1 MIILILP
8 FIDLTTSRMMAFK
21 PFFVSISFLFIFSFS
36 FITSNGQQ
44 SIKGKIFNQKDN
56 KPLSNASVRIP
67 KGNKGSVSDAAGNF
81 EVRLQ
86 NRYSSSDSFMIS
98 SVGFK
103 TLKVAVNDGVTQSK
117 FYLTEDSKDLET
129 VTIKSYSN
137 EASEGSHSEVTGY
150 FRSWYT
156 KKTGGEIGRILY
168 VNSDDYKLERVR
180 FKINNQ
186 CDTCVLRLH
195 IRSLRNGIP
204 DMDLLRD
211 SISIVTGKM
220 SFDDK
225 FSEFDLR
232 NYNIFIKKNKYV
244 FVSLETLHCNS
255 INNAPCSL
263 CYIGTEQGNFLYRP
277 KVYSDWEESTEH
289 SIYLRMFYKY

>member
-1 MIILILP
+1 MMVRKPFAFQIILL
-8 FIDLTTSRMMAFK
+8 FFLSLAFLTG
-21 PFFVSISFLFIFSFS
+21 
-36 FITSNGQQ
+36 NGQQ
-44 SIKGKIFNQKDN
+44 SINGKIYNQKDG
-56 KPLSNASVRIP
+56 KPLSNASVRLP
-67 KGNKGSVSDAAGNF
+67 KGNKGMVSDAGGNF
-81 EVRLQ
+81 ELRLQ
-86 NRYSSSDSFMIS
+86 NRYTSTDSFLIS
-98 SVGFK
+98 SIGFK
-103 TLKVAVNDGVTQSK
+103 TLKVAVNDGLNQSK

-129 VTIKSYSN
+129 ITIKSYSN

-195 IRSLRNGIP
+195 IRALKNGIP
-204 DMDLLRD
+204 DVDLLRD
-211 SISIVTGKM
+211 SVSIVTGKL

-232 NYNIFIKKNKYV
+232 NYNLFIKKNKYV
-244 FVSLETLHCNS
+244 FVSLETLHCN
-255 INNAPCSL
+255 NMNKTPCSL
-263 CYIGTEQGNFLYRP
+263 CYVGTEQGNFLYRQ
-277 KVYSDWEESTEH
+277 KDYSDWEESTEH

>member
-1 MIILILP
+1 MLFTDLI
-8 FIDLTTSRMMAFK
+8 TSRMSVPRPIVLQIVFVLTLSCLFK
-21 PFFVSISFLFIFSFS
+21 
-36 FITSNGQQ
+36 TSHAQH
-44 SIKGKIFNQKDN
+44 SIKGKIFNQKDG
-56 KPLSNASVRIP
+56 KPLSHASVKAP
-67 KGNKGSVSDAAGNF
+67 KGNKGLVSDARGNF
-81 EVRLQ
+81 ELRL
-86 NRYSSSDSFMIS
+86 NNPYSLTDSFMIS
-98 SVGFK
+98 SIGYK
-103 TLKVAVNDGVTQSK
+103 TLKVAVNDGVNQSK
-117 FYLTEDSKDLET
+117 FYLTEDSKELENIT
-129 VTIKSYSN
+129 VKSYAN

-180 FKINNQ
+180 FKINSQ

-195 IRSLRNGIP
+195 IRALKNGIP
-204 DMDLLRD
+204 DTDLLRD
-211 SISIVTGKM
+211 SISIVTSKL

-232 NYNIFIKKNKYV
+232 NYNILIRKNKYV

-263 CYIGTEQGNFLYRP
+263 CYVGTEQGNFLYRP
-277 KVYSDWEESTEH
+277 RDYSDWEESTEH
-289 SIYLRMFYKY
+289 SIYMRMFYKY